1 MLRFAAALILLA
13 PLTGCPAPDEVTT
26 LDQEFPLVTGE
37 PASVS
42 PELEQARQRWQ
53 AADLGEYQMTLQRMC
68 FCPSPDYTGPF
79 EVTVRDGDVS
89 SVRLGGARV
98 DAERGVSV
106 EALFAL
112 IDEAYERG
120 AVEVALSFHP
130 ELGYPTSIGIDYDRQ
145 MADEEIG
152 YRVSDLAP
160 L

>member
-1 MLRFAAALILLA
+1 
-13 PLTGCPAPDEVTT
+13 
-26 LDQEFPLVTGE
+26 
-37 PASVS
+37 
-42 PELEQARQRWQ
+42 
-53 AADLGEYQMTLQRMC
+53 MTLRRLC

-79 EVTVRDGDVS
+79 EVTVRGGDVS
-89 SVRLGGARV
+89 AVRLNGSAV

-112 IDEAYERG
+112 IDDAYARG
-120 AVEVALSFHP
+120 AAEVELAFHP

-152 YRVSDLAP
+152 YRVSDLAR

>member
-1 MLRFAAALILLA
+1 MLRFAAALLLLA
-13 PLTGCPAPDEVTT
+13 PLSGCPAPDEVT
-26 LDQEFPLVTGE
+26 LDEELPLLSGE
-37 PASVS
+37 PAPVS

-53 AADLGEYQMTLQRMC
+53 AAGLSDYQMTLRRMC

-89 SVRLGGARV
+89 RVRLSGARV

-112 IDEAYERG
+112 IDDAYERG

-152 YRVSDLAP
+152 YRVSDLAR